1 MGKLSRGA
9 ALRAVDPNII
19 EFVEA
24 AAVGDVRMV
33 KKLVKAAKVEIDDG
47 ECNRTN
53 RAHFAQK
60 CAGRG
65 RDPWL
70 FLSVALCRRCKVG
83 DDGAPVFV

>member
-1 MGKLSRGA
+1 MGRLSKGA

-47 ECNRTN
+47 KCKKHTEKKKK
-53 RAHFAQK
+53 RALFFREQNVPD
-60 CAGRG
+60 AGSLG
-65 RDPWL
+65 
-70 FLSVALCRRCKVG
+70 LSRR
-83 DDGAPVFV
+83 